1 MKNSL
6 RPAFLIPLLL
16 GCASAAGPSPAAPSG
31 AFRFQARR
39 GTERVPLEWKGSE
52 TAVIVCDMWDN
63 HWCRSAARRTA
74 ELAPRVDAFVRA
86 ARARGALIVHAPSD
100 VVAFYDGTPQRR
112 RALEAPAA
120 APPVPIQARR
130 YDPSREGPF
139 PVDDSDN
146 GCDDEPRCPVVT
158 KPPPWTRQIA
168 SIEIAP
174 EDAVTDRGQ
183 EVYNLFVRRGIR
195 NVFMTGVH
203 TNMCVLGR
211 SFAIRQLTMLGFNV
225 VLVRDLTDS
234 LYNPRR
240 RPFVSHERGTE
251 LIVEHIER
259 YWCPSVTAA
268 EALR

>member
-1 MKNSL
+1 MPNYARAAL
-6 RPAFLIPLLL
+6 ALLA
-16 GCASAAGPSPAAPSG
+16 GCASAPAGEPG
-31 AFRFQARR
+31 MFRFEARR
-39 GTERVPLEWKGSE
+39 GAERMPREWKASE

-100 VVAFYDGTPQRR
+100 VVAFYEGTPPRR
-112 RALEAPAA
+112 RAREAPEAR
-120 APPVPIQARR
+120 PPVPIQARR

-146 GCDDEPRCPVVT
+146 GCDDDPPCPVVT

-168 SIEIAP
+168 AIDIAP

-183 EVYNLFVRRGIR
+183 EVYNLFAQRGVRH
-195 NVFMTGVH
+195 VFMTGVH

-211 SFAIRQLTMLGFNV
+211 SFAIRQLVLLGFDV

-240 RPFVSHERGTE
+240 RPFVSHDRGTE
-251 LIVEHIER
+251 LIVEHIEK
-259 YWCPSVTAA
+259 YWCPSTTAA
-268 EALR
+268 AVLR

>member
-1 MKNSL
+1 MKN
-6 RPAFLIPLLL
+6 PLLAGFVCWM
-16 GCASAAGPSPAAPSG
+16 GCASAGNSAGAPLG
-31 AFRFQARR
+31 TFRFEARR
-39 GTERVPLEWKGSE
+39 GAERIPVEWKASE
-52 TAVIVCDMWDN
+52 TAVLVCDMWDN
-63 HWCRSAARRTA
+63 HWCRSASRRTA

-112 RALEAPAA
+112 RALEAPPAR
-120 APPVPIQARR
+120 PPVPIQARR

-146 GCDDEPRCPVVT
+146 GCDDEPPCRVIT
-158 KPPPWTRQIA
+158 KPTPWTRQIA
-168 SIEIAP
+168 TIAVAP

-183 EVYNLFVRRGIR
+183 EVYNLFVQRGIR

-211 SFAIRQLTMLGFNV
+211 SFAIRQLAMLGFNV
-225 VLVRDLTDS
+225 ILMRDLTDS

-240 RPFVSHERGTE
+240 RPFVSHDRGTE
-251 LIVEHIER
+251 LIVEHIEK
-259 YWCPSVTAA
+259 YWCPSAVST